1 MNKARMPKMNKTIA
15 VLKNAVPIIK
25 PPKKLNPSE
34 WAENLVLPDGAAAGQ
49 KLKLYSFQKEMLDI
63 IESDQYRKVVYKTSA
78 QIAKTTLLNSALF
91 YWMATDS
98 SNIGIAQSSLAELKQ
113 WKSAKIDKTIE
124 QVPVLQELVT
134 DKNDKTKANNQQQTE
149 LKDGS
154 FLYFMTLGSAK
165 ALRGKM
171 NRHGFNRHLRVI

>member
-1 MNKARMPKMNKTIA
+1 
-15 VLKNAVPIIK
+15 
-25 PPKKLNPSE
+25 
-34 WAENLVLPDGAAAGQ
+34 
-49 KLKLYSFQKEMLDI
+49 MLDI

-98 SNIGIAQSSLAELKQ
+98 SNIGIAQSSLSELKQ
-113 WKSAKIDKTIE
+113 WKSARIDKTIE
-124 QVPVLQELVT
+124 QVPVLNDLVT

-165 ALRGKM
+165 ALRGKTLKRIILDEVSAIDQ
-171 NRHGFNRHLRVI
+171 NESPRII